1 MITIRETPTS
11 PLMEVASLL
20 VFADGRSV
28 PAASKLPQPLVGS
41 EPTPPS
47 SQEVTSDLV
56 VLDGS
61 DANGDLSDVKGNA
74 AEEVAV
80 FSAEAVLKTFGRL
93 GNSVRRRSRLRVLS
107 SILAPGLTCLLLQDC
122 ACNEGRS
129 PLNPRKLPHRQRW
142 GGRLRFLVRAEACAV
157 AA

>member
-1 MITIRETPTS
+1 M
-11 PLMEVASLL
+11 L
-20 VFADGRSV
+20 VFADGMSA
-28 PAASKLPQPLVGS
+28 PAASKLPQPLVSS

-61 DANGDLSDVKGNA
+61 DANGDLSNVKGNA
-74 AEEVAV
+74 AEEVAA

-93 GNSVRRRSRLRVLS
+93 GDSLRRRSRLRP
-107 SILAPGLTCLLLQDC
+107 IRAPGLTCLLLQDC
-122 ACNEGRS
+122 ACNQGRR

-142 GGRLRFLVRAEACAV
+142 VGPLHFLVRAEACAV